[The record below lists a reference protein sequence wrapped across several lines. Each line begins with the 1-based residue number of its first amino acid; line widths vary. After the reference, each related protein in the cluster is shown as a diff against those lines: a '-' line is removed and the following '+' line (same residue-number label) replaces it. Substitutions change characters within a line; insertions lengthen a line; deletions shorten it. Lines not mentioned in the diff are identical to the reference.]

1 MTTDGPITV
10 GTSSIAFTT
19 TGTGQITTGD
29 ALSKSGNTLNVNTMA
44 RSSKLMVQMN

>member
-10 GTSSIAFTT
+10 GTSSIAFTKF

-29 ALSKSGNTLNVNTMA
+29 ALSKSGNTLNVNVDDTY
-44 RSSKLMVQMN
+44 VHG